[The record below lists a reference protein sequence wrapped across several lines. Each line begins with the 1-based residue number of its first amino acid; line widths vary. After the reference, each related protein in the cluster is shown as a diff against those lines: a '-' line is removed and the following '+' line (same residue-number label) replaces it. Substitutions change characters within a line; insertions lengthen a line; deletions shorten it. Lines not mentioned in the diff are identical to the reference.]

1 MKLGELINIKTI
13 EKDNP
18 DFNERHTR
26 YTTEIKLFS
35 CVQQGDIEKLISEIS
50 SIEQSV
56 VTGKLSNDDITQ
68 YKYLT
73 VSTITLATRY
83 AIQGGLNEKTA
94 YDFSDNVIM
103 TVDKL
108 TSKEEVINYLISE
121 IIKLTNMVKESKL
134 SPSQSPHVR
143 KCICYINDNIDKKI
157 TVSSLSEIC
166 NISPDYL
173 SQVFKDEMG
182 ENLSTYITKRKLET
196 AKDMLTKGKSNNEIC
211 NYLGFSSVSHFITSF
226 KKHYNMTPTE
236 YLNLTK

>member
-1 MKLGELINIKTI
+1 MKLGELINIKTV
-13 EKDNP
+13 EKDNT

-50 SIEQSV
+50 NIEQSV
-56 VTGKLSNDDITQ
+56 VTGKLSNDDIMQ

-108 TSKEEVINYLISE
+108 TSKEEVMNFLISE

-134 SPSQSPHVR
+134 NPLQSPHVR

-211 NYLGFSSVSHFITSF
+211 CYLGFSSVSHFITAF

>member
-13 EKDNP
+13 ENDNP

-50 SIEQSV
+50 NIEQSV
-56 VTGKLSNDDITQ
+56 VTGKLSNDDIMQ

-94 YDFSDNVIM
+94 YDFSDDVIM
-103 TVDKL
+103 IVDGL
-108 TSKEEVINYLISE
+108 SSKGEVMNYLASK
-121 IIKLTNMVKESKL
+121 IIKLTNMVRESKH

-157 TVSSLSEIC
+157 TVSSLSKIC

-173 SQVFKDEMG
+173 SQVFKEEMG
-182 ENLSTYITKRKLET
+182 ENLSTYITKRKLEM
-196 AKDMLTKGKSNNEIC
+196 AKDMPTNETSTSQIC
-211 NYLGFSSVSHFITSF
+211 RYLGFSSVSHFITAF

>member
-121 IIKLTNMVKESKL
+121 IIK
-134 SPSQSPHVR
+134 
-143 KCICYINDNIDKKI
+143 
-157 TVSSLSEIC
+157 
-166 NISPDYL
+166 
-173 SQVFKDEMG
+173 
-182 ENLSTYITKRKLET
+182 
-196 AKDMLTKGKSNNEIC
+196 
-211 NYLGFSSVSHFITSF
+211 
-226 KKHYNMTPTE
+226 TE
-236 YLNLTK
+236 YIYHKKKA

>member
-35 CVQQGDIEKLISEIS
+35 CVQQGNIEKLISEIS
-50 SIEQSV
+50 NIEQSV

-103 TVDKL
+103 TVDSL
-108 TSKEEVINYLISE
+108 TSKDEVMNFLASK

-134 SPSQSPHVR
+134 SPSQSPYVR

-211 NYLGFSSVSHFITSF
+211 RYLGFSSVSHFITAF

>member
-50 SIEQSV
+50 NIEQSV
-56 VTGKLSNDDITQ
+56 VTGKLSNDDIMQ

-94 YDFSDNVIM
+94 YDFSDDVIM

-108 TSKEEVINYLISE
+108 TSKEEVMNFLISE

-134 SPSQSPHVR
+134 NPLQSPHVR

-166 NISPDYL
+166 SISPDYL

-211 NYLGFSSVSHFITSF
+211 CYLGFSSVSHFITAF